1 MPLLEKILS
10 MWKDSKNALLREN
23 ALEAQNKSLELEN
36 QAKRRMDK
44 LADSA
49 KGLNEK
55 PGNFKSLN
63 VGSALIRK
71 VWLDLKMPEMFRH
84 LQKGRKIQ
92 YPYDQTAYL
101 LTEQRF
107 LNPSSKLKSF

>member
-1 MPLLEKILS
+1 MERLKERIAK
-10 MWKDSKNALLREN
+10 EN

-55 PGNFKSLN
+55 PAISRASML
-63 VGSALIRK
+63 AR
-71 VWLDLKMPEMFRH
+71 
-84 LQKGRKIQ
+84 
-92 YPYDQTAYL
+92 L
-101 LTEQRF
+101 L
-107 LNPSSKLKSF
+107 